1 MEIMNNIIQS
11 VLNNSLEMKI
21 AVSPPGWSGTVQK
34 MLDDHPEIDNPWAIT
49 WWMSKKKKGDPWGT
63 GGTLKH
69 KPKPHYKPVEHTQK
83 KES

>member
-34 MLDDHPEIDNPWAIT
+34 MLDDHPEIDNPWALCFT
-49 WWMSKKKKGDPWGT
+49 GDTKIPLLDGRT
-63 GGTLKH
+63 VSIKDR
-69 KPKPHYKPVEHTQK
+69 
-83 KES
+83 